1 MAQNSQDE
9 PPKNKLATVS
19 KLTTVIHSFKNL
31 KFYIVFVPITLCL
44 TYLVLLLLPRNINF
58 SYSNNSCISQPII
71 LPNLY
76 KSSSQNYTYS
86 TEGSLKFKNL
96 NLFSS
101 RICVM
106 PQTTPS
112 ENSKYTLNLKLFG
125 YLPAKKLT
133 ILTDK
138 YPTVNYVK
146 LNSPLSP
153 IRPTNLELSKPD
165 KIFAYKI
172 HIGNQAT
179 DCQINS
185 QSLSCPIEQLN
196 LKPGSTNPA
205 LLNRTFNN
213 QLVSTLYEGNIKTLD
228 PIAVTGGNAIQ
239 DNTIFDKPE
248 ELELIFNKP
257 LASVTNLKLLI
268 KNEDIYNEVA
278 HTYDISDA
286 KLKIKPN
293 IALARKTTY
302 KVSIDQATSTTDNV
316 LPEAYTAEFYV
327 SGGPK
332 VVSSNTGTYKFTPN
346 KNISINFDQ
355 EINSKQDLKKLIT
368 ISGLES
374 DYVLTISG
382 KSITLNPNSD
392 LPYCSNITIKI
403 NNQIQNKYEI
413 SGDST
418 WQHNFRAVCG
428 RSSII
433 GTRVQGRPIT
443 AHWYGKG
450 PSMVLFVGGIH
461 GNEKSSTS
469 TLESW
474 LDELEKNAD
483 RIPSNRT
490 IVVITSANPDGFSA
504 NSRFN
509 ASGVDLNRNFPSLN
523 WSSTVSGPGYS
534 NLVNGGGTAPLSEPE
549 TTTLVNFVNQYRPR
563 AVFSFHATANLVSP
577 NYAGDSEALAQLYAS
592 KTPYRFANGSETDQ
606 ALGYSTSGDF
616 EFWLRDIGIP
626 NVIIEQST
634 LTKDEINK
642 NRDALWVMVSL

>member
-76 KSSSQNYTYS
+76 RSSSQNYTYS

-106 PQTTPS
+106 PKTTPS

-433 GTRVQGRPIT
+433 GTSAQGRPIT